1 MARST
6 LTTSRTIGAKTWVAA
21 RREPMS
27 PSCNRMRR
35 TMASSR
41 RLKLPCQ
48 SLRYVP
54 TYPPS
59 FTLLIETT
67 ASN

>member
-1 MARST
+1 
-6 LTTSRTIGAKTWVAA
+6 
-21 RREPMS
+21 MS